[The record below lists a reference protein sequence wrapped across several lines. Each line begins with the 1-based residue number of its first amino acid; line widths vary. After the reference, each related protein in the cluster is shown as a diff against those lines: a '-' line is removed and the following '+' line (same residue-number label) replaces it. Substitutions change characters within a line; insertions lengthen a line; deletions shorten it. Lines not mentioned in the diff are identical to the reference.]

1 MAYHVGSTTHTASAL
16 KRLGA
21 YTNNCTIGIE
31 CNHIDMTGK
40 MTSETYQ
47 SLVDFCVQLL
57 KRYNLTENDLWLH
70 KEVVG
75 WKVCHR
81 WFVNNPDEWALFK
94 EKVGQELHGDTSKN
108 TENMGFL

>member
-1 MAYHVGSTTHTASAL
+1 M
-16 KRLGA
+16 
-21 YTNNCTIGIE
+21 N
-31 CNHIDMTGK
+31 GK

-81 WFVNNPDEWALFK
+81 WFVNNPDE
-94 EKVGQELHGDTSKN
+94 
-108 TENMGFL
+108 